1 MSDRWVPARREA
13 FVRDFVRDYC
23 QVFLILAEQARR
35 FEHDGSMSYSGLREL
50 MGEAMRKGVFW
61 RLKDTAHH
69 LFRASPDAGETGTL
83 PADWR
88 FAASP
93 HPSGDA
99 RQRPVEALLDWC
111 VGYAFHECAKLKEDA
126 FQRQHYGNRLMQL
139 GRSEGVSAAFY
150 TPLADLADQ
159 TMESANRELQRIL
172 HVLRHGMALL
182 PAFLEGQGDNR
193 PLARWLAREE
203 RQARDAFGEQYDSL
217 LRALYGDAPQRLPL
231 LAARELLE
239 AGRSDEA
246 LALLEE
252 AESRGLLDSEGQAL
266 LAKTALVMAAA
277 AGSAAMADAS
287 ADRREA

>member
-126 FQRQHYGNRLMQL
+126 FQRQHYGNRLMQQL
-139 GRSEGVSAAFY
+139 AKFVPVYVACGGTAEKALDLLVS
-150 TPLADLADQ
+150 
-159 TMESANRELQRIL
+159 RK
-172 HVLRHGMALL
+172 VLRR
-182 PAFLEGQGDNR
+182 LEGR
-193 PLARWLAREE
+193 
-203 RQARDAFGEQYDSL
+203 FGED
-217 LRALYGDAPQRLPL
+217 LRENLEKLEKLVLGLYSRKDFS
-231 LAARELLE
+231 ETLE
-239 AGRSDEA
+239 VITKLKRKAY
-246 LALLEE
+246 
-252 AESRGLLDSEGQAL
+252 
-266 LAKTALVMAAA
+266 
-277 AGSAAMADAS
+277 
-287 ADRREA
+287 

>member
-139 GRSEGVSAAFY
+139 GRSEGVCAAFH

-159 TMESANRELQRIL
+159 TMDSANRELPRIL
-172 HVLRHGMALL
+172 HVLRHGLFLL
-182 PAFLEGQGDNR
+182 LRYLEGQEDNTH
-193 PLARWLAREE
+193 LARWLVMEEAR
-203 RQARDAFGEQYDSL
+203 ARAVFADLYDDL
-217 LRALYGDAPQRLPL
+217 LSALYGSRPQRLYM
-231 LAARELLE
+231 LAAWDLLE
-239 AGRSDEA
+239 AGRS
-246 LALLEE
+246 EE
-252 AESRGLLDSEGQAL
+252 ARCMLECAARMGRLDAESLTLLRQLEQLQEEG
-266 LAKTALVMAAA
+266 
-277 AGSAAMADAS
+277 
-287 ADRREA
+287 R

>member
-1 MSDRWVPARREA
+1 MSEGWVPARREA
-13 FVRDFVRDYC
+13 LVRDFVRDYC

-35 FEHDGSMSYSGLREL
+35 FDHDGSMSYSGLREL
-50 MGEAMRKGVFW
+50 MGESMRKGVFW

-69 LFRASPDAGETGTL
+69 LFRASCGDDETGTL

-93 HPSGDA
+93 HPDGEA

-126 FQRQHYGNRLMQL
+126 FQRQHYGNRLIQL
-139 GRSEGVSAAFY
+139 GRIGGVPAALY
-150 TPLADLADQ
+150 TPLADLTDQ
-159 TMESANRELQRIL
+159 TMESANRELQRIV
-172 HVLRHGMALL
+172 HVLRHGMLL
-182 PAFLEGQGDNR
+182 LTAFLEGQGGNR

-203 RQARDAFGEQYDSL
+203 WQARAAFGEQYGAL
-217 LRALYGDAPQRLPL
+217 LYALYGDEPQRLRL

-239 AGRSDEA
+239 AGRGDEA

-252 AESRGLLDSEGQAL
+252 ADARGLLDSEGQSL
-266 LAKTALVMAAA
+266 LAETAFIMAVT

-287 ADRREA
+287 AGRREA